1 MSEIF
6 GTETEY
12 GMVATNNT
20 NNAKNNF
27 INILMDIRSILVI
40 FVTMGCRPPLKYNWD
55 LDSENPEN
63 DARGISHLKIR
74 IELEDNLRLTQTSSR
89 MLENGARFYLDH
101 MHLEY
106 STPECAKIKELVATE
121 KAGEKILEKI
131 LKVIRQD
138 YFPDREIKIFKNNCD
153 NDTVG
158 HSWGAHENYLLSR
171 NLYEKL
177 FSFSLYD
184 RYSPELEK
192 ILIPFLVSRQI
203 IVGAGKV
210 GSQNMQKTVSFQIS
224 QRADFFTD
232 LIGIHTMRDRPIIN
246 TRDEPHA
253 DRQKYSRLH
262 LILGDSNMSEYAMY
276 LKVGLTSM
284 ILEIMEDQYE
294 PLWNINLSLL
304 DPVEAL
310 HEISQDPSCT
320 IKVLLRN
327 GDALNAVE
335 ILEKYAQIM
344 EKYYF
349 HDKQERLTDEKKD
362 IYEKFVYVI
371 ACLKKNPALL
381 YGKLDWI
388 TKKIVIEQSLKKY
401 GSTWENYRDKMVVI
415 NGEETPLS
423 DHVQTIDLQYH
434 NIDESNSIYYL
445 LERKGHME
453 RIVSDEEIKLAMTEP
468 PEGTRAYFR
477 GKCMK
482 NFHESIT
489 QINWDII
496 HLQAKNGKIF
506 IITLNDP
513 HKGTKNLTENI
524 VNYCDVETLIK
535 NLQS

>member
-1 MSEIF
+1 MC
-6 GTETEY
+6 
-12 GMVATNNT
+12 
-20 NNAKNNF
+20 K
-27 INILMDIRSILVI
+27 L
-40 FVTMGCRPPLKYNWD
+40 
-55 LDSENPEN
+55 N
-63 DARGISHLKIR
+63 DFLG
-74 IELEDNLRLTQTSSR
+74 
-89 MLENGARFYLDH
+89 NGARFYIDRGQH
-101 MHLEY
+101 PEY
-106 STPECAKIKELVATE
+106 ATPECLYMRELIACE
-121 KAGEKILEKI
+121 KAGEKILAMIREIVEKKMRIEYDNHSLNLTI
-131 LKVIRQD
+131 LK
-138 YFPDREIKIFKNNCD
+138 NNTD
-153 NDTVG
+153 AFN
-158 HSWGAHENYLLSR
+158 HSYGCHENYLIYKETLTQVQGLLSP
-171 NLYEKL
+171 LT
-177 FSFSLYD
+177 
-184 RYSPELEK
+184 
-192 ILIPFLVSRQI
+192 PFLVARQI
-203 IVGAGKV
+203 VAGTGCALSSKPY
-210 GSQNMQKTVSFQIS
+210 FIS
-224 QRADFFTD
+224 QKSQYIERFVNST
-232 LIGIHTMRDRPIIN
+232 TTNSRPIIN
-246 TRDEPHA
+246 LRSISEPLA
-253 DRQKYSRLH
+253 DVFKYHRLH

-468 PEGTRAYFR
+468 PEGTRAKIR
-477 GKCMK
+477 GKFIK
-482 NFHESIT
+482 KYHNEPHAHV
-489 QINWDII
+489 NWDYIRYSSPLSLVPYEKSLI
-496 HLQAKNGKIF
+496 
-506 IITLNDP
+506 DP
-513 HKGTKNLTENI
+513 FTNEN
-524 VNYCDVETLIK
+524 
-535 NLQS
+535 